1 MGIDVNRKRIT
12 IADVAKA
19 AEVSMMTVSRAVNGR
34 EGINDETR
42 KRILRIATEMGYRP
56 SQIARGLVTHQTAT
70 LGLVMPDVANPFF
83 AQIARGAEEAAY
95 QHGYNLFL
103 INTAEDREREKRAL
117 DSLIEKEIDGA
128 VLCSPR
134 LSQEEMLEYLRLL
147 PAVVLVNR
155 EITLK
160 TESITSLNVDDCRGA
175 EMAVEYLVS
184 KGKKKIAYIAGP
196 ESSVSSQRRLAGYR
210 SGLEAHLLHFDEDCI
225 ERCAPT
231 TQGGEEAANRLFARC
246 PNVDAVLCFN
256 DLVAV
261 GVMRACKQNC
271 LHMPDEV
278 AVIGADDIPLA
289 ALTSPGLTTLHVDL
303 TAIGEQAMLA
313 LLHLID
319 GSSDSGEKI
328 VIQPELVVRQSA

>member
-1 MGIDVNRKRIT
+1 MNRKRIT
-12 IADVAKA
+12 IADVANA

-42 KRILRIATEMGYRP
+42 KRILRIAADLGYRP

-83 AQIARGAEEAAY
+83 AQIARGAEEVAY

-103 INTAEDREREKRAL
+103 INSAEDPAREKRAL
-117 DSLIEKEIDGA
+117 DSLFEKEIDGA

-134 LSQEEMLEYLRLL
+134 LSQEEMIEYLHLL

-155 EITLK
+155 EIDLK
-160 TESITSLNVDDCRGA
+160 TASITSLNVDDSRGA
-175 EMAVEYLVS
+175 QTAVDYLVA
-184 KGKKKIAYIAGP
+184 KGKKKIAFIAGP
-196 ESSVSSQRRLAGYR
+196 EDSVSSQRRLAGYR
-210 SGLEAHLLHFDEDCI
+210 SGLEAHFLPYDDVRI

-231 TQGGEEAANRLFARC
+231 TQGGEEAANRLFERC
-246 PNVDAVLCFN
+246 PDVDAVLSFN

-261 GVMRACKQNC
+261 GVMRACKQHC
-271 LHMPDEV
+271 RHMPNDV

-289 ALTSPGLTTLHVDL
+289 ALTSPSLTTLHVDL

-319 GSSDSGEKI
+319 GNGEPMEKI
-328 VIQPELVVRQSA
+328 VIQPELVIRQSA